1 MHNSIL
7 PSTSFAQDKAST
19 SHDERETF
27 KQQVHVLANK
37 LLPITVFAQLALRH
51 CKDPQVI
58 KYLEKINVSAEE
70 ARVIV
75 NQIQQFEEHD
85 IPLSTTETS
94 TS

>member
-7 PSTSFAQDKAST
+7 PSASIAQEKAST
-19 SHDERETF
+19 PHDDREAF
-27 KQQVHVLANK
+27 KPHVHVLANK

-58 KYLEKINVSAEE
+58 KYLEKINMSAEE

-75 NQIQQFEEHD
+75 NQIQQFEEREV
-85 IPLSTTETS
+85 PVSTIETS
-94 TS
+94 P